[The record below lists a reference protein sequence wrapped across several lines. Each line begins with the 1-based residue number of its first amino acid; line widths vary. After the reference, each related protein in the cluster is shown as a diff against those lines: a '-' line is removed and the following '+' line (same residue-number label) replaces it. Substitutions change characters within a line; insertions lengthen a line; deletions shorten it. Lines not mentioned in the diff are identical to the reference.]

1 MMNQRLPYLLNQY
14 LNKSCSETE
23 LAEFYALVND
33 SANELEFNDL
43 LADAV
48 RNTGP
53 EYQLNSS
60 EKANLLQHVFN
71 HEADAESVMLTPMV
85 RKRNWSRLTAVA
97 ALLLMVSTIGLYFF
111 NNKNL
116 SENQQAQNTSRDEQP
131 VITPGGNKAVL
142 TLDNGTVINLEDAKN
157 GQLANEAGT
166 LVTKT
171 QSGQLVYNNKQAQSA
186 GGTAADNAHINTL
199 TTPRGGQYQVN
210 LPDGTK
216 VWLNAASSLKFPS
229 TFSGLTQRKVELSG
243 EAYFEVAKVNSPQKL
258 AFVVVSGKQE
268 VEVLGTHFNINAYA
282 DEANT
287 KTTLLEG
294 SVKVSQAGRS
304 HNVILKPGQE
314 AVLTADDFVV
324 QQADLERSIDWK
336 SNKFIFKNESLEGIM
351 RKISRWYDVE
361 VVYAGSVPKQE
372 TFSGTLSRFDRV
384 EKVLR
389 RLEMTGVVSFK
400 IKDRRITVLK

>member
-14 LNKSCSETE
+14 LNKRCSENE
-23 LAEFYALVND
+23 LAEFYALANDPVND
-33 SANELEFNDL
+33 LEFSHL
-43 LADAV
+43 LAHALSK
-48 RNTGP
+48 TGP

-71 HEADAESVMLTPMV
+71 HETGTESLIVKPTVKM
-85 RKRNWSRLTAVA
+85 RNWRRLAAVA
-97 ALLLMVSTIGLYFF
+97 ALLLAVSAVGLYFF
-111 NNKNL
+111 NKKDL
-116 SENQQAQNTSRDEQP
+116 SESLQVQNIGTREQSI
-131 VITPGGNKAVL
+131 ITPGGNKAVL
-142 TLDNGTVINLEDAKN
+142 TLDNGTVINLEDAEN
-157 GQLANEAGT
+157 GELAIEAGT
-166 LVTKT
+166 TVTKT
-171 QSGQLVYNNKQAQSA
+171 KNGQLVYNNKQAKSA
-186 GGTAADNAHINTL
+186 AGTATANAHINTL

-243 EAYFEVAKVNSPQKL
+243 EAYFEVAKDNTPQKL
-258 AFVVVSGKQE
+258 AFIVVSGKQE

-282 DEANT
+282 DEADI

-304 HNVILKPGQE
+304 HNVILKPGEE
-314 AVLTADDFVV
+314 ALLTADSFVV
-324 QQADLERSIDWK
+324 QQADLEKNIDWK

-361 VVYAGSVPKQE
+361 VEYAGSVPKQE

-384 EKVLR
+384 EKVLH
-389 RLEMTGVVSFK
+389 RLEMTGEVSFK
-400 IKDRRITVLK
+400 IKGRRITVLK

>member
-23 LAEFYALVND
+23 LAEFYTLVND
-33 SANELEFNDL
+33 PANELEFSDL
-43 LADAV
+43 LAEAV

-60 EKANLLQHVFN
+60 EKENLLQHVFN
-71 HEADAESVMLTPMV
+71 HEVDVESAVVTRII

-97 ALLLMVSTIGLYFF
+97 ALLLTVSAIGLYFF

-116 SENQQAQNTSRDEQP
+116 SENQQAQNTSTDEQP

-171 QSGQLVYNNKQAQSA
+171 QSGQLVYNNKEE
-186 GGTAADNAHINTL
+186 GTTKAAPGHMNTL

-229 TFSGLTQRKVELSG
+229 TFSGLTKRKVELSG
-243 EAYFEVAKVNSPQKL
+243 EAYFEVAKINAPKKL
-258 AFVVVSGKQE
+258 PFIVVSGKQE

-294 SVKVSQAGRS
+294 VVKVSQAGKS

-389 RLEMTGVVSFK
+389 RLEMTGEVSFK

>member
-1 MMNQRLPYLLNQY
+1 MNQRLPYLLNQY

-33 SANELEFNDL
+33 PANELEFNDL